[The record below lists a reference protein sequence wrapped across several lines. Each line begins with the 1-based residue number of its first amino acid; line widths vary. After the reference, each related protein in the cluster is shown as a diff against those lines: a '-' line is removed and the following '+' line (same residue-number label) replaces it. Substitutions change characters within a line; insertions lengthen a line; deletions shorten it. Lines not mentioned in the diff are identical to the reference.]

1 MYKKIFLIVILNITI
16 IFLIIA
22 QKYID
27 SKNSYLNKEIKKYN
41 FLINELSKINKINK
55 KIENIK
61 IYTYKEAENK
71 ELNTIDK
78 LIKSNFQIQTYEIK
92 SNTIYSSLILDSS
105 LNKKIKNNLINLF
118 FLKYPFVIFKNLQLS
133 DDKLNL
139 QIKLAAPFKE
149 NNVKK

>member
-1 MYKKIFLIVILNITI
+1 MYKKIFLVVILNITI
-16 IFLIIA
+16 ILLIIA

>member
-1 MYKKIFLIVILNITI
+1 MYKKIFLVVILNITI
-16 IFLIIA
+16 ILLIIA

-118 FLKYPFVIFKNLQLS
+118 FLKYPFVIFKNIQLS
-133 DDKLNL
+133 DNKLNL